1 MQVLEL
7 VYKNTDQIDSNLVT
21 SIIVPAE
28 DPDAADV
35 FFRINNMVRRWQWLV
50 LHGRCT
56 TGMMRCAAAG
66 HLANLLSWKLPLTP
80 S

>member
-1 MQVLEL
+1 MNIWLDFLAGAVNCQLLITSIDVRYPIAPCAMQVLEL

-35 FFRINNMVRRWQWLV
+35 FFRINNMVRQ
-50 LHGRCT
+50 
-56 TGMMRCAAAG
+56 
-66 HLANLLSWKLPLTP
+66 
-80 S
+80 